1 MKLPQGLS
9 KSLSKELPVLIAGP
23 TASGKS
29 ALAMEIVARD
39 GGVIVNADAIQ
50 VYDNWRILT
59 ARPSAADEAALPHA
73 LYGHVAYDHA
83 YSVGEWLRELRP
95 MLSDGPRPVI
105 VGGTGLYFSA
115 LTEGLA
121 EIPPIPDAVRAEA
134 DTLREAEGHR
144 AMLADLDAATL
155 ARIDQAN
162 PMRVQRAWEVVKAT
176 GRPLAQWQDETPPP
190 FLTIDRAHAMVLNA
204 PKEWLTPR
212 IDQRFDA
219 MLAQGALDEARA
231 NLPHWDPALPS
242 AKAIGAPELIAHLR
256 TELSIK
262 AARDAATIA
271 TRQFAKRQ
279 RTWFKARMKAWQAVS
294 P

>member
-144 AMLADLDAATL
+144 AMLADLDVTEQQWRVL
-155 ARIDQAN
+155 RVLEESGPMEPTRIS
-162 PMRVQRAWEVVKAT
+162 E
-176 GRPLAQWQDETPPP
+176 
-190 FLTIDRAHAMVLNA
+190 
-204 PKEWLTPR
+204 
-212 IDQRFDA
+212 
-219 MLAQGALDEARA
+219 EAC
-231 NLPHWDPALPS
+231 LLLPS
-242 AKAIGAPELIAHLR
+242 LTRILQKLEEKELIAR
-256 TELSIK
+256 RPDKSDRRRQIVTIQDKGSEL
-262 AARDAATIA
+262 IA
-271 TRQFAKRQ
+271 GNLERSLGLLEDVRQ
-279 RTWFKARMKAWQAVS
+279 RMGPDRYDALLDLLGELDRAEETPGK
-294 P
+294 